1 MPLNGQILLVILST
15 TIIFTS
21 VVTTTSW
28 VLVVPPFH
36 SSPSTSNFR
45 RHKESGR
52 GVRAKQLSVLKEEA
66 FCGGGSNKEEEGDQ
80 QNSLRTQIELLSS
93 MLVDVRRDNDD
104 VDDSNNDVRSIIQN
118 KNNNNVPMKQ
128 QKQQEQQQDGINT
141 THVYIIGTG
150 LSDKL
155 YDLPL
160 STLAILVRAD
170 VVLYDA
176 LSLSYDEIRR
186 IVPSHCV
193 VESVGKRG
201 DTKGSAIQ
209 SDIDSLLLHYAT
221 VSTIDG
227 VHPETGRTTT
237 RIVIRLKGGDPFLFG
252 RSRTE
257 IETLQDNNVPYTVIP
272 NLSSCVAG
280 PHAAG
285 IPLTDPLLQAQ
296 SFAVFSGTTA
306 SGIGLGSSSTST
318 SSSSKRRKKEDGEEE
333 ENKDNNNNKNS
344 VVDWASLTVDTLVFL
359 MIGRLD
365 KLEDLCR
372 TLVESGSSGDCGDGE
387 GNLSSSSSSSRWNED
402 TPCAIVRNAGRPTK
416 QETWRATLGTLVDTI
431 RRDIAVGDDP
441 KKVTSLSPAIL
452 IVGPTASLDLLS
464 TM

>member
-1 MPLNGQILLVILST
+1 MFDNKMPLNGQIILLVST
-15 TIIFTS
+15 TIIFALS
-21 VVTTTSW
+21 VVTTTTAW
-28 VLVVPPFH
+28 VSVVPPFH
-36 SSPSTSNFR
+36 CTTSPSTSNINIR
-45 RHKESGR
+45 LHKQQQNGKV
-52 GVRAKQLSVLKEEA
+52 VRAKQLSALKEQA
-66 FCGGGSNKEEEGDQ
+66 FCGGSKEEEEEDDDE

-93 MLVDVRRDNDD
+93 MLDARDNDVD
-104 VDDSNNDVRSIIQN
+104 DDSNDDVRSIIQS
-118 KNNNNVPMKQ
+118 KNNNVPMKQ
-128 QKQQEQQQDGINT
+128 QQEQPEDGNSINT
-141 THVYIIGTG
+141 TQVYIIGTG

-237 RIVIRLKGGDPFLFG
+237 PRIVVRLKGGDPFLFG

-306 SGIGLGSSSTST
+306 SGIGLGSSSSSTST
-318 SSSSKRRKKEDGEEE
+318 SSSKRRKKEDGEE
-333 ENKDNNNNKNS
+333 KVVSNS
-344 VVDWASLTVDTLVFL
+344 VDWASLTVDTLVFL

-372 TLVESGSSGDCGDGE
+372 TLVESGSSGDE
-387 GNLSSSSSSSRWNED
+387 ESSSSSSSRWNKD

>member
-209 SDIDSLLLHYAT
+209 SDIDSLLLHHAT

-306 SGIGLGSSSTST
+306 SGIGLGSSSSSTST
-318 SSSSKRRKKEDGEEE
+318 SSSKRRKKEDGEE
-333 ENKDNNNNKNS
+333 KVVSNS
-344 VVDWASLTVDTLVFL
+344 VDWASLTVDTLVFL

-372 TLVESGSSGDCGDGE
+372 TLVESGSSGDE
-387 GNLSSSSSSSRWNED
+387 ESSSSSSSRWNKD

-464 TM
+464 TI